1 MGEGEEAGFQSHLVV
16 PCLEGTETLMLSVLR
31 LGCSGLLLLF
41 LAYPASPS
49 LPPNINRAKSVC
61 KASSLDE
68 AGQSDPKPPFESSG
82 YFAAVTLAASRCTQ
96 HFFLWAHPVLVVLK
110 PGLIVFQQL
119 PGCYVSKR
127 LSPTSQVAVFFFSKR
142 CVVLFETHLGVAF
155 PVVILF

>member
-1 MGEGEEAGFQSHLVV
+1 MGEGEEIGFQSHLVV
-16 PCLEGTETLMLSVLR
+16 PCLEGTETLMLSARLR
-31 LGCSGLLLLF
+31 CSGPLLLF
-41 LAYPASPS
+41 LAYPASP
-49 LPPNINRAKSVC
+49 LPPAKYHPGESVC

-68 AGQSDPKPPFESSG
+68 AGQSDPKPPLESSG

-96 HFFLWAHPVLVVLK
+96 HFFLWAHPVLVILK

-127 LSPTSQVAVFFFSKR
+127 LSPTSQVAIFFFSKR
-142 CVVLFETHLGVAF
+142 RTVLFETHLGVAF